1 MGETPDEI
9 RDEIEGTR
17 ARITETVSAIGY
29 KADVKSRTKEAI
41 VDKKDSLI
49 DKGRGAIERVTGAM
63 PDVGEMVSKAGEAG
77 SSAVSAA
84 GDAVPSRGQ
93 VKHAASVAQSN
104 PLGLMLGSV
113 AVGFVVGL
121 ALPSTRLEDEK
132 IGEIGDDLKQ
142 QAKEVGQ
149 EAARHGREI
158 AQEPFSPRLRK
169 LKRRAENTEPN
180 SPRPCRTRAQEVG
193 SASQT
198 IDRSAS
204 GGDASA
210 LPRPPKP
217 DQL

>member
-17 ARITETVSAIGY
+17 ARMSETVSAIGY
-29 KADVKSRTKEAI
+29 KADVKNRTKEAI

-49 DKGRGAIERVTGAM
+49 DKGRGAVERVAGAM
-63 PDVGEMVSKAGEAG
+63 PDVGEMASKAGEAG
-77 SSAVSAA
+77 SSAVSTA
-84 GDAVPSRGQ
+84 GDAVPSREQ

-132 IGEIGDDLKQ
+132 IGEIADDLKQ

-158 AQEPFSPRLRK
+158 AQETVQSATAKAQEAGREHGTEL
-169 LKRRAENTEPN
+169 AETVQE
-180 SPRPCRTRAQEVG
+180 RAQEVG
-193 SASQT
+193 STSSD
-198 IDRSAS
+198 DR
-204 GGDASA
+204 
-210 LPRPPKP
+210 
-217 DQL
+217 